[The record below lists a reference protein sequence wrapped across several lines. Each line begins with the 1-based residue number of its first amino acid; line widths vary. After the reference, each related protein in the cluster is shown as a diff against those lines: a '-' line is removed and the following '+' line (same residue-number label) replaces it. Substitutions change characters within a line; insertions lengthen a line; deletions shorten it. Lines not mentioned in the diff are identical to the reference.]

1 MSQVEVGI
9 TYGSSKGNKELG
21 LASEVSE
28 VSGRIWNWEMLIQ
41 LQFLPSQMAVL
52 VELEQKCAPA
62 ARHLGFSHSGKEREA
77 VWFLNRQQRRCRRRR
92 RRLTTPDK
100 TLTRKG
106 RQELL

>member
-41 LQFLPSQMAVL
+41 LQTLPSLM

-62 ARHLGFSHSGKEREA
+62 ERHLGFSHSGKEREA
-77 VWFLNRQQRRCRRRR
+77 VWLLNRQQSRCRRHR